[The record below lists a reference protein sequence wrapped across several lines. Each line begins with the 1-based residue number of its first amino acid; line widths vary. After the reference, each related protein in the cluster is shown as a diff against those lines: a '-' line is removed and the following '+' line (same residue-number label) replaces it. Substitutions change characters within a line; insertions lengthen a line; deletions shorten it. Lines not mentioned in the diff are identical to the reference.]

1 MSRPLVTALL
11 LDELRRNGGE
21 IRLPKNAL
29 ITPAARDWFKD
40 NALPIVWEDGEQAR
54 CKLAVVLDPALPEMR
69 AIRSMLERASGP
81 VEIIAPSGGGLAPL
95 AKAVRR
101 LCGMIASGEMGKGAV
116 FAADVCVPLVVANK
130 YHGIR
135 AALGTG
141 VTAVEDACREVGAN
155 VLIVDTRSH
164 AMYQTR
170 QMVQRLL
177 AGSASASA
185 EMKALIEAV
194 EWRGGREDC

>member
-40 NALPIVWEDGEQAR
+40 NALPIVWEDGEQAK
-54 CKLAVVLDPALPEMR
+54 CTLGVVLDTALPEMR
-69 AIRSMLERASGP
+69 AIRSMLERANGP
-81 VEIIAPSGGGLAPL
+81 VGIIAPSGGGVMPL
-95 AKAVRR
+95 AKAVRQ
-101 LCGMIASGEMGKGAV
+101 LCGRITSGGASKGAI

-135 AALGTG
+135 AALATG
-141 VTAVEDACREVGAN
+141 VTAVEEACRELGIN
-155 VLIVDTRSH
+155 VLIVDTKSH
-164 AMYQTR
+164 AMFQTR
-170 QMVQRLL
+170 QMIQRLL
-177 AGSASASA
+177 AGGGSAPP